1 VDGTELASGLGQG
14 DFAGTVIP
22 QPRGFPA
29 RQPPEP
35 FIVKSV
41 VGRLVE
47 LQVFEL
53 ALPED
58 VAVLN
63 AALLAAVSSFATSV
77 VLLAD
82 HRRARPFPHEVGDAW
97 SRGMRMAN
105 PRVIR
110 SGILLDP
117 ANETFNLQMARV
129 VRCAGS
135 PRRRWFD
142 VPSDLRAWLADVAT
156 PCELARVDELLG

>member
-14 DFAGTVIP
+14 DFAGTASP
-22 QPRGFPA
+22 QPRGLAA
-29 RQPPEP
+29 RPPPQP
-35 FIVKSV
+35 FVVRSA

-53 ALPED
+53 GLPED
-58 VAVLN
+58 VGVLN
-63 AALLAAVSSFATSV
+63 AALLAAVSSFDTSV

-97 SRGMRMAN
+97 SRGMRLLN
-105 PRVIR
+105 TRVIR
-110 SGILLDP
+110 SAILLDP
-117 ANETFNLQMARV
+117 ANETFNLQLARV

-135 PRRRWFD
+135 PRRRWFED
-142 VPSDLRAWLADVAT
+142 PSELRGWLADVVT
-156 PCELARVDELLG
+156 PSERARLDELLG